1 MLIDTHVHLN
11 EIEAVQ
17 KTIESAKSAGVQ
29 QVVAVG
35 MDLISNE
42 NTLALAREFPD
53 VVLPAVGYHPW
64 KIRTEEVEKTLS
76 FIDMNLSDCIALGEV
91 GLDYKVK
98 VKKPLQKAVF
108 SRLLRLAK
116 THEKPVLVHSRFS
129 YERTHQMVVDAEIE
143 KAVFHWFSGPIEILD
158 RIFSDGYYVSATP
171 ALAYSKHHQSC
182 MNHAPIER
190 ILIETDAPET
200 YRGVPSTPSDLT
212 KTLALLSR
220 LKDVSVEEA
229 ARITTA
235 NAHKFYGI

>member
-17 KTIESAKSAGVQ
+17 KAIENAKSAGVQ
-29 QVVAVG
+29 RLVAVG

-42 NTLALAREFPD
+42 DTLELAGKFPD

-116 THEKPVLVHSRFS
+116 THEKPVLVHS
-129 YERTHQMVVDAEIE
+129 I
-143 KAVFHWFSGPIEILD
+143 
-158 RIFSDGYYVSATP
+158 
-171 ALAYSKHHQSC
+171 
-182 MNHAPIER
+182 HAG
-190 ILIETDAPET
+190 
-200 YRGVPSTPSDLT
+200 RGDLLT
-212 KTLALLSR
+212 R
-220 LKDVSVEEA
+220 LKQ
-229 ARITTA
+229 RIGLPRA
-235 NAHKFYGI
+235 